1 MAEDWKDKL
10 SDTAKKVSE
19 GINDLGDRAEDAV
32 RNFAGDHGDDAKKLA
47 DEAGD
52 KLRDAADNVKDAA
65 KNFGDA
71 ASSKFKEFK
80 EEHLD
85 K

>member
-32 RNFAGDHGDDAKKLA
+32 RNFAGD
-47 DEAGD
+47 